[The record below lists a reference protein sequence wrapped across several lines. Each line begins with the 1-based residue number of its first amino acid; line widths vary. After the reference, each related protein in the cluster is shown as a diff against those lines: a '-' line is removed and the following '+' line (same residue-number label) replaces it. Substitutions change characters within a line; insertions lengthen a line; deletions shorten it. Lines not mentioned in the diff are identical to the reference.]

1 MTEALQSL
9 EMLETTR
16 PTALHHVAKDLN
28 LPPEVGCH
36 VVFVPHMRGTGSP
49 FVNKGRLRG
58 FLKDPLLN
66 SCKITQLEHKPA
78 KNNDRNNR
86 TLSFKRTYI

>member
-9 EMLETTR
+9 EMLETIR
-16 PTALHHVAKDLN
+16 PTALHHAAKYLN

-36 VVFVPHMRGTGSP
+36 VVFVPHMSTDSP

-58 FLKDPLLN
+58 FL
-66 SCKITQLEHKPA
+66 
-78 KNNDRNNR
+78 
-86 TLSFKRTYI
+86 